1 MVILLAPL
9 LAKTLFVFLLIPG
22 NFELA
27 PKFAELQKKE
37 RKREEEVE
45 PVSRILRVTPP
56 DKERSGFWHP
66 GQKRKKEEE
75 EKRQFIN

>member
-1 MVILLAPL
+1 MLLAPL

-37 RKREEEVE
+37 IKREEE
-45 PVSRILRVTPP
+45 PDSQILRVTPP